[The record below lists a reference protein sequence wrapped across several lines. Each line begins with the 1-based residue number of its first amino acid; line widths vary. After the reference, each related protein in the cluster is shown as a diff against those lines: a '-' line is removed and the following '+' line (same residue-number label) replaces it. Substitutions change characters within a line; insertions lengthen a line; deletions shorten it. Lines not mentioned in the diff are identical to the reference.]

1 MPILQFEPK
10 VLTFEK
16 NIILPKKEKYTSEY
30 NKIRDEERN
39 ASKKIRDQ
47 EREEARNEYHRE
59 KYAYYI
65 GLYEKYKSKDWD
77 FIQKQINIEKIKNEI
92 KNEARQKEINHA
104 LARNNYFGPISK
116 KDMEGMFDN
125 NDKNKWQ

>member
-1 MPILQFEPK
+1 MPIIQFEPK

-104 LARNNYFGPISK
+104 LARINYFGPTRID
-116 KDMEGMFDN
+116 DMLGMAPYQDR
-125 NDKNKWQ
+125 K